1 MPHPPT
7 TDPTFLGFGLG
18 LRPAH
23 YHDILDNQPTV
34 DWFEILSENYLIPG
48 GKPLDFLERI
58 RADYPIVMHG
68 VSLSIGS
75 TDPLDEAYLDD
86 LARLAERVEPVW
98 ISDHLCWTGVHGRN
112 LHDLLPLPYTEAT
125 ARHVAERVARV
136 QEHLGRQI
144 LLENVSSYLSY
155 RDSDMTEW
163 AFVTRV
169 CELAD
174 CLLLLDVNNVYVSA
188 VNHGFQ
194 AEDFIAGI
202 PAERVRQI
210 HLAGH
215 RDHGEYI
222 IDTHDAPV
230 SDPVWALYAH
240 TLARLGPVSTMIER
254 DDRIPPLAELV
265 EELRIARRIAAPH
278 LAAPRVAQR
287 AARRAA

>member
-1 MPHPPT
+1 MMPSPSPAP
-7 TDPTFLGFGLG
+7 DFLGFGLG
-18 LRPAH
+18 LRPAQ
-23 YHDILDNQPTV
+23 YHAILDTQPAV

-48 GKPLDFLERI
+48 GKPLHFLERI

-75 TDPLDEAYLDD
+75 TDPLDADYLND
-86 LARLAERVEPVW
+86 LKRLAERVEPVW

-112 LHDLLPLPYTEAT
+112 LHDLLPLPYTEDT

-136 QEHLGRQI
+136 QDALGRQI

-163 AFVTRV
+163 DFITRV
-169 CELAD
+169 CALAD

-188 VNHGFQ
+188 VNHGFR
-194 AEDFIAGI
+194 AEDFIAGL
-202 PAERVRQI
+202 PVERVRQI

-215 RDHGEYI
+215 HDHGDYI
-222 IDTHDAPV
+222 VDTHDAPV
-230 SDPVWALYAH
+230 SDPVWALYAD
-240 TLARLGPVSTMIER
+240 TLTRLGPVSTMIER

-265 EELRIARRIAAPH
+265 AELGIARRLAAPH
-278 LAAPRVAQR
+278 LT
-287 AARRAA
+287 ARRAA